1 MFFKELNSGKYRY
14 YEKYYDDVEGQWK
27 QVSVTMSSK
36 SRVMQAEAKRLLAMK
51 IEERLNVTSFVQKE
65 YTVNEV
71 KEDFLKIRQLE
82 VKESTYTQQEFIL
95 KQFFRQFGKEKIDKI
110 SKIHLQRYLLS
121 FEWSN
126 SYRRLVKTI
135 ISLFFDYS
143 VKTGYLEEN
152 PMSQVVLPK
161 NRKDIETLKAK
172 QEKYLDREQMAVF
185 IEYLTQHGEHIVFNL
200 LVEFMYLTGLRLGE
214 ALALQ
219 WEEVYFEESV
229 LEIKYTLR
237 IRKGGEHYLS
247 SPKTVQSYRNVS
259 YPSRVDEILRFL
271 YLQKNNGFVFLF
283 RDKPIRQ
290 RTFNEYVQRYFKKA
304 GVEKSENFKLTS
316 HVLRHSH
323 ISLLAELNIPLKVIM
338 DRVGHADEK
347 TTLGIY
353 THVTEKMQN
362 DVREKLDMFY
372 VPKTNQESDKG

>member
-161 NRKDIETLKAK
+161 NRKDVETLKAK

-185 IEYLTQHGEHIVFNL
+185 IEYLIQHGEHTVFNL

-229 LEIKYTLR
+229 LEVKYTLR
-237 IRKGGEHYLS
+237 IRRGGEYYLS

-259 YPSRVDEILRFL
+259 YPSRVGEILQFL
-271 YLQKNNGFVFLF
+271 YSQKNNGFVFLF

-290 RTFNEYVQRYFKKA
+290 DVFNLYIQRHFKKA
-304 GVEKSENFKLTS
+304 GIEKSENFKLTS

-372 VPKTNQESDKG
+372 VPKTNQESDKV